1 MEKQVIPVLEM
12 SCAVC
17 AATVEKT
24 VREMPGVAEA
34 TVNFAANTLQVVYDP
49 KKISL
54 KEMQAAVQ
62 AAGYDLVISDN
73 AEADAAD
80 AEHRHYVDMKRCT
93 LGAWLFGVPV
103 MVLSMLF
110 HEPSTIWVWI
120 LMLLTLP
127 VLYLGRSFYISG
139 WKAARQGRANMD
151 TLVMLST
158 SVSFLFSLFSTIYP
172 QFWVSLGLVPH
183 VYYEAVAMIIA
194 FVLTGKL
201 LEARAKQSTS
211 ASIRSLMGLQPKTAR
226 LVDENGEERDVPIGM
241 LRPGNRVSVR
251 PGEKI
256 PVDGV
261 LLEGS
266 SYVDESMISG
276 ESEAVA
282 KQPGDRVLAG
292 TLNQR
297 GAFVLDVQASGADT
311 VLSRMV
317 RMVREAQG
325 SKAPVQ
331 GIVDK
336 VAAIFVPV
344 VIGISIVTFVV
355 WIAVAGWG
363 MFPYALLSAV
373 SVLVIACPCA
383 LGLATP
389 TALTV
394 GIGKGAQ
401 QHILIKDAFALE
413 NMCRVNAVV
422 LDKTG
427 TLTEGAPQVVGEKLY
442 PDFDRYA
449 PVLLA
454 AEMKSEHPLALSL
467 AENLRQRGYKPAEQ
481 VADFESLTGR
491 GVVCTCEGIPFW
503 AGNQALAEER
513 LKGVE
518 LPEGYTIYFGNDR
531 ELLAAFEVKDALKA
545 TSREAVEQ
553 LKRCGIEVYMLT
565 GDKESTA
572 AEVARA
578 AGIEHYRWGVLPDD
592 KERFVA
598 ELQKAGKC
606 VAMVGDGINDSQAL
620 ARADVSVAMGKGTDV
635 AMDVAMVT
643 LMNSDLLLLPRAVT
657 LSRKTVRIIR
667 ENLFWA
673 FGYNV
678 VCIPVAA
685 GVLYPIGILLTPM
698 WASAAM
704 AFSSVSVILN
714 SLRLR

>member
-1 MEKQVIPVLEM
+1 M

-24 VREMPGVAEA
+24 VRELRGVGEA
-34 TVNFAANTLQVVYDP
+34 TVNFSANTLQVVYDP
-49 KKISL
+49 EKISL
-54 KEMQAAVQ
+54 KEIQSAVQ
-62 AAGYDLVISDN
+62 AAGYDLVVSDD
-73 AEADAAD
+73 AEADALE
-80 AEHRHYVDMKRCT
+80 AEHRHYLDLKHRTV
-93 LGAWLFGVPV
+93 GVWAFAFPV
-103 MVLSMLF
+103 MVLSMIF
-110 HEPSTIWVWI
+110 HTPTPLVAWG
-120 LMLLTLP
+120 LMVLTLP
-127 VLYLGRSFYISG
+127 VLYWGRSFYRSG
-139 WKAARQGRANMD
+139 WKAMKQGRANMD

-158 SVSFLFSLFSTIYP
+158 SVSFLFSLFSTVYP
-172 QFWVSLGLVPH
+172 QFWVSMGLVPH
-183 VYYEAVAMIIA
+183 IYYEAVAMIIA
-194 FVLTGKL
+194 FVLSGKL

-211 ASIRSLMGLQPKTAR
+211 ASIRSLMELQPTTAR
-226 LVDENGEERDVPIGM
+226 LVDPNGEERDVPVA
-241 LRPGNRVSVR
+241 LLCPGDKVGVR

-261 LLEGS
+261 VLDGS
-266 SYVDESMISG
+266 SYVDESMMSG
-276 ESEAVA
+276 ESEALL
-282 KQPGDRVLAG
+282 KQPEDKVLAG

-297 GAFVLDVQASGADT
+297 GAFFLQVEASGSDT

-317 RMVREAQG
+317 RMVQEAQG

-331 GIVDK
+331 GVVDK
-336 VAAIFVPV
+336 VSAIFVPAV
-344 VIGISIVTFVV
+344 MAISLLTFII
-355 WIAVAGWG
+355 WIAVAGWS
-363 MFPYALLSAV
+363 MFSYALLSAV

-427 TLTEGAPQVVGEKLY
+427 TLTEGLPQVVEEKLY
-442 PDFDRYA
+442 PGFEIYA

-454 AEMKSEHPLALSL
+454 AEIRSEHPLASSL
-467 AENLRQRGYKPAEQ
+467 VEYLRRKGFVLTDISA
-481 VADFESLTGR
+481 FESLTGK
-491 GVVCTCEGIPFW
+491 GVVCESGGTRFWVGNKELAYEQLGGISFPDT
-503 AGNQALAEER
+503 
-513 LKGVE
+513 
-518 LPEGYTIYFGNDR
+518 YTVYFGKEDR
-531 ELLAAFEVKDALKA
+531 LLATFEVRDALKA
-545 TSREAVEQ
+545 TSREAVEL
-553 LKRCGIEVYMLT
+553 LKRCGVEVYMLT
-565 GDKESTA
+565 GDKESA
-572 AEVARA
+572 ASEIAHA

-592 KERFVA
+592 KEQFVIA
-598 ELQKAGKC
+598 LQRQGKC

-620 ARADVSVAMGKGTDV
+620 ARADVSVAMGRGTDV

-643 LMNSDLLLLPRAVT
+643 LMNSDLMLLSKAIT

-685 GVLYPIGILLTPM
+685 GVLFPIGVLLTPM

>member
-24 VREMPGVAEA
+24 VRELAGVDEA
-34 TVNFAANTLQVVYDP
+34 TVNFSANTLQVLYDP
-49 KKISL
+49 EKISL
-54 KEMQAAVQ
+54 KDMQAAVR
-62 AAGYDLVISDN
+62 AAGYDLVISEN
-73 AEADAAD
+73 AEADALD
-80 AEHRHYVDMKRCT
+80 AERRHYCDLKRRT
-93 LGAWLFGVPV
+93 VGVWCFALPI
-103 MVLSMLF
+103 MVLSMIF
-110 HEPSTIWVWI
+110 HSPTPLVAWG
-120 LMLLTLP
+120 LMALTLP
-127 VLYLGRSFYISG
+127 VLYWGRSFYLSG
-139 WKAARQGRANMD
+139 WKAIRQGRANMD

-158 SVSFLFSLFSTIYP
+158 AVSFLFSLFSTIYP
-172 QFWVSLGLVPH
+172 QFWVDMGLEPH

-194 FVLTGKL
+194 FVLSGKL

-211 ASIRSLMGLQPKTAR
+211 ASIRSLMELQPTTAR
-226 LVDENGEERDVPIGM
+226 LVDQDGEERDVPVAL
-241 LRPGNRVSVR
+241 LRPGDKVAVR

-261 LLEGS
+261 VLDGG

-276 ESEAVA
+276 ESEAVS
-282 KQPGDRVLAG
+282 KQPGDKVLAG

-297 GAFVLDVQASGADT
+297 GAFFLRVEASGSDT

-331 GIVDK
+331 GVVDK
-336 VAAIFVPV
+336 VSAVFVPT
-344 VIGISIVTFVV
+344 VIVLSLLTFVI
-355 WIAVAGWG
+355 WIAVAGWS
-363 MFPYALLSAV
+363 MFSYALLSAV

-427 TLTEGAPQVVGEKLY
+427 TLTEGAPQVVGEKMY
-442 PDFDRYA
+442 PGFETYA
-449 PVLLA
+449 SVLLA
-454 AEMKSEHPLALSL
+454 AEMRSEHPLASSL
-467 AENLRQRGYKPAEQ
+467 AEHLRQKGFVPADIS
-481 VADFESLTGR
+481 AFESLTGK
-491 GVVCTCEGIPFW
+491 GVVCEYAASRFW
-503 AGNQALAEER
+503 VGNKELADER
-513 LKGVE
+513 LAVASSDT
-518 LPEGYTIYFGNDR
+518 YTVYFGKEDK
-531 ELLAAFEVKDALKA
+531 LLATFEVKDALKA

-553 LKRCGIEVYMLT
+553 LKRCGAEVYMLT
-565 GDKESTA
+565 GDKESA
-572 AEVARA
+572 ASEIARE

-592 KERFVA
+592 KEQFVV
-598 ELQKAGKC
+598 ELQRQGKC

-620 ARADVSVAMGKGTDV
+620 ARADVSVAMGRGTDV

-643 LMNSDLLLLPRAVT
+643 LMNSDLTLLPRAIA

-678 VCIPVAA
+678 VCIPIAA
-685 GVLYPIGILLTPM
+685 GVLFPVGVLLTPM